1 MSESLDS
8 YGTNMAR
15 MITFLRAHKR
25 LITFSW
31 VAFCAFWLTPSWS
44 EVGPFGFL
52 FFFAREGP
60 VFIGAEAPLDRVHD
74 RRSPRGASVP
84 GLDVAYGKPAV
95 HARQSSRERATEMLL
110 PARPANCR
118 SARVLFDAGLGLL

>member
-8 YGTNMAR
+8 SGTNMAR

-25 LITFSW
+25 LITLSL

-52 FFFAREGP
+52 FFFALF
-60 VFIGAEAPLDRVHD
+60 V
-74 RRSPRGASVP
+74 
-84 GLDVAYGKPAV
+84 
-95 HARQSSRERATEMLL
+95 MLIV
-110 PARPANCR
+110 
-118 SARVLFDAGLGLL
+118 SQIF